1 MITLKR
7 NQTLDECLD
16 VIIESAHSRFPVIS
30 EDKDHIEGI
39 LMAKDLLPFMRSDPK
54 RSAWKKCYARRL
66 SCLKVSGLTAC

>member
-7 NQTLDECLD
+7 NQTTDECLD

-39 LMAKDLLPFMRSDPK
+39 LMARTCCRLCAAIPRH
-54 RSAWKKCYARRL
+54 SAWKSVTPGGCRA
-66 SCLKVSGLTAC
+66 

>member
-39 LMAKDLLPFMRSDPK
+39 LMAKDLLPFMRSDG
-54 RSAWKKCYARRL
+54 RSLQHGQSVTHRGCRTGKQT
-66 SCLKVSGLTAC
+66 G